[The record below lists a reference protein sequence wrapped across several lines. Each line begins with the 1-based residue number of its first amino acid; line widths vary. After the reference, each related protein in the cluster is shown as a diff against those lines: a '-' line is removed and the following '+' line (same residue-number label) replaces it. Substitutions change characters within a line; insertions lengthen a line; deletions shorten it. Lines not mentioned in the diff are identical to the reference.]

1 MPGWSDFLISFSL
14 YEARVLDHEP
24 WTLRRSFD
32 ELWDRWG
39 ECLNHRKC
47 GSYYANRA
55 LCVFWGEGL
64 KEGAENLKKS

>member
-1 MPGWSDFLISFSL
+1 MNFGIGGW
-14 YEARVLDHEP
+14 
-24 WTLRRSFD
+24 
-32 ELWDRWG
+32 

-55 LCVFWGEGL
+55 LCIFWGEGL